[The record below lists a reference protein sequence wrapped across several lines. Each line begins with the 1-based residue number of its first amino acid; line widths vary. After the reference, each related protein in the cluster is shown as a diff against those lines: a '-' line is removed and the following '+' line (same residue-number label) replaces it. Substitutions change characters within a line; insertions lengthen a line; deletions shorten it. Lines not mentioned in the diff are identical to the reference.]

1 MNVAIGT
8 RYNLDPDSVM
18 SFFKMSD
25 FRRVS
30 PAGIWVL
37 LEEHS
42 HTINDGRFELMWP
55 ANEGAEN
62 WTGYPATR
70 HGRAGPVSFA
80 DGHVEVRKWVEAS
93 TIPNLRKLETDM
105 QFLVPGSR
113 DFRWLHDR
121 TRVYGDHGPQ

>member
-1 MNVAIGT
+1 
-8 RYNLDPDSVM
+8 
-18 SFFKMSD
+18 
-25 FRRVS
+25 
-30 PAGIWVL
+30 
-37 LEEHS
+37 
-42 HTINDGRFELMWP
+42 MWP

-93 TIPNLRKLETDM
+93 TIPNLRRLETDM

-121 TRVYGDHGPQ
+121 TRVYGDHGPQGVSWVGNRSREGGYLAHAKNRPSTERVFCSNEPAVLNACAG